1 MTDFAFQDR
10 LLDRFVR
17 YTAIGTQSNRE
28 RADSGI
34 LPSSDNQR
42 EFARLIVDELR
53 SIGLTNVTLDDNG
66 YVLARVPASPGLEG
80 KKTFGLCAHMDTASD
95 APGDN
100 VKPRIH
106 RNWDGTRIAL
116 EGGFTLDPALDGE
129 LAFCAERAIKTGR
142 PDTIITSDGTTLL
155 GADDKAGI
163 AGIVT
168 LAEYLIA
175 HSEVRHGPIE
185 ILFSPDEETGHGMDH
200 VPLDALRSRAFYT
213 VDGGALG
220 ELETECFNAW
230 KADVSFT
237 GISAHLGSARGKM
250 VNAVTMAASF
260 IDSLPAQESPE
271 ATDGY
276 YGYFCP
282 LEIAGS
288 AETAK
293 LTVFIRD
300 FDRDT
305 MNARLARLDDI
316 ARGVRAR
323 FPGGKI
329 EITKTEQYRNMKE
342 KLDAAP
348 EILALLRKAA
358 ERAGVE
364 SFMKPI
370 RGGTDGSRLT
380 ELGIP
385 TPNIF
390 TGGHNYHSRT
400 EWASLSEM
408 TAMVN
413 TLIELARL
421 WGE

>member
-1 MTDFAFQDR
+1 MTAFAFQDR

-28 RADSGI
+28 KADSGI
-34 LPSSDNQR
+34 IPSSDSQR
-42 EFARLIVDELR
+42 EFARLLVEELR
-53 SIGLTNVTLDDNG
+53 AIGVTDVTLDNNC
-66 YVLARVPASPGLEG
+66 YVLAHVAASSGLEG
-80 KKTFGLCAHMDTASD
+80 KKSFGLCAHMDTASD

-100 VKPRIH
+100 VKPQVH
-106 RNWDGTRIAL
+106 RNWDGKTIAL
-116 EGGFTLDPALDGE
+116 ESGFTLDPAFDGE
-129 LAFCAERAIKTGR
+129 LAACAERAAKAGK

-168 LAEYLIA
+168 LVEYLIEHA
-175 HSEVRHGPIE
+175 DVRHGPIE
-185 ILFSPDEETGHGMDH
+185 ILFSPDEETGHGMDC
-200 VPLDALRSRAFYT
+200 VPLAALRSRAFYT

-230 KADVSFT
+230 KADVTFT
-237 GISAHLGSARGKM
+237 GISAHLGAARGKM

-260 IDSLPAQESPE
+260 VDSLPAQESPE

-282 LEIAGS
+282 LEIGGS

-293 LTVFIRD
+293 LTVFLRD
-300 FDRDT
+300 FDQSA

-316 ARGVRAR
+316 ASGVRAR
-323 FPGGKI
+323 FPGGRI
-329 EITKTEQYRNMKE
+329 EIKKTEQYRNMKE

-348 EILALLRKAA
+348 EILALLRKATD
-358 ERAGVE
+358 RAGVE

-408 TAMVN
+408 TSMVN